1 MTSANVSKVTAGM
14 TVPTSASK
22 KSGKDEQEAVDF
34 MSMLGNF
41 AVNNSQQN
49 NPVTFQVSDSASNKT
64 AEYEKLSTKDDRI
77 PKVIGKTDDA
87 DMQKVD
93 QAVEEFAKEVQQEV
107 KELLGV
113 DDAQLEAAMKELGL
127 TYQDLM
133 DPANLANLVM
143 NLTGEEDQ
151 LGLLMNADFQELMQ
165 DVEVLSKNLLQ
176 ELGMTPQEAAEVF
189 TQLEQNAAQITD
201 TEEIPQ
207 QITEEVPRQI
217 TDTEEVP
224 QQIKEQEPQQITEEV
239 PRQIADTEEVPQQ
252 MQEVTDA
259 QADVSKVQQTDDTQI
274 TEQKSQVEGLTETDA
289 AATESVESDV
299 SVQNAEEPVVQEVR
313 VESDQTASQQEGQQE
328 EAPENSMTTEDESS
342 LLQQNDTTEKS
353 IFTEH
358 TFQQTVQTIRT
369 DNVTAAPTTAAPQ
382 NVVFDTLD
390 VIRQVSEFTRV
401 MYQGDTT
408 SMEMQLNPENLG
420 KIYVQVTAK
429 EGVVTAHLAVQN
441 EIVKE
446 ALENQTIQLRENMNQ
461 QGIKV
466 EAVEVT
472 IASHEFERNL
482 EQNQQGSAQD
492 EQREQASKSSRR
504 NISMN
509 QLDELSGL
517 MSEEE
522 MLVAKI
528 MRDNGNSV
536 DFTA

>member
-41 AVNNSQQN
+41 AVNNSQN
-49 NPVTFQVSDSASNKT
+49 NPVTFQVSDNTSNKT
-64 AEYEKLSTKDDRI
+64 VEYEKLSTKDDRI
-77 PKVIGKTDDA
+77 PKVTGKTDDA

-127 TYQDLM
+127 TYQDLT
-133 DPANLANLVM
+133 DPVNLANLVM

-165 DVEVLSKNLLQ
+165 NVEVLSKNLLQ

-189 TQLEQNAAQITD
+189 AQLEQNAAQI
-201 TEEIPQ
+201 
-207 QITEEVPRQI
+207 
-217 TDTEEVP
+217 
-224 QQIKEQEPQQITEEV
+224 
-239 PRQIADTEEVPQQ
+239 TEEVPQQ
-252 MQEVTDA
+252 MQEVTDT
-259 QADVSKVQQTDDTQI
+259 QADVLKVQQTDDVQI
-274 TEQKSQVEGLTETDA
+274 TEQKSQVTGLTETNA
-289 AATESVESDV
+289 AATESVESDGN
-299 SVQNAEEPVVQEVR
+299 VQNVEEPVSQEVR
-313 VESDQTASQQEGQQE
+313 VENDQTASQQEGQQE
-328 EAPENSMTTEDESS
+328 EAPENSMTTEDDAS

-369 DNVTAAPTTAAPQ
+369 DNITAAPTTAVPQ
-382 NVVFDTLD
+382 NVVFNTLD

-492 EQREQASKSSRR
+492 EQREQASKSPRR

>member
-77 PKVIGKTDDA
+77 PKVTGKTGDA

-165 DVEVLSKNLLQ
+165 NVEVLSKNLLQ

-189 TQLEQNAAQITD
+189 TQLEQNVA
-201 TEEIPQ
+201 
-207 QITEEVPRQI
+207 QITEEVP
-217 TDTEEVP
+217 
-224 QQIKEQEPQQITEEV
+224 QQV
-239 PRQIADTEEVPQQ
+239 
-252 MQEVTDA
+252 QEVTDT
-259 QADVSKVQQTDDTQI
+259 QAEVLQVQQTDDVQA
-274 TEQKSQVEGLTETDA
+274 TEQKSQVTGMTDTN
-289 AATESVESDV
+289 AATAEAVENDAN
-299 SVQNAEEPVVQEVR
+299 VQNVEEPVVQEVR
-313 VESDQTASQQEGQQE
+313 VENDQTASQQDGQQE
-328 EAPENSMTTEDESS
+328 EAPENSMTTEEDAS

-369 DNVTAAPTTAAPQ
+369 DNVVAAPTTAAPQ

-482 EQNQQGSAQD
+482 EQNQQGNAQD
-492 EQREQASKSSRR
+492 EQREQASKSQRR

-509 QLDELSGL
+509 QLDEMSGL

>member
-14 TVPTSASK
+14 TVQTSASK

-41 AVNNSQQN
+41 AVNHSQQN
-49 NPVTFQVSDSASNKT
+49 NPVTFQVSDNTSNKT
-64 AEYEKLSTKDDRI
+64 VEYEKLSTKDDRI
-77 PKVIGKTDDA
+77 PKVTGKTDDA

-133 DPANLANLVM
+133 DPVNLANLVM

-165 DVEVLSKNLLQ
+165 NVEVLSKNLLQ
-176 ELGMTPQEAAEVF
+176 ELGMTPQEVAEVF
-189 TQLEQNAAQITD
+189 AQLEQNAAQI
-201 TEEIPQ
+201 
-207 QITEEVPRQI
+207 
-217 TDTEEVP
+217 
-224 QQIKEQEPQQITEEV
+224 
-239 PRQIADTEEVPQQ
+239 TEEVPQQ
-252 MQEVTDA
+252 MQEVTDT
-259 QADVSKVQQTDDTQI
+259 QADVLKVQQTDDVQI
-274 TEQKSQVEGLTETDA
+274 TEQKSQVTGLTETNA
-289 AATESVESDV
+289 AATESVESDGN
-299 SVQNAEEPVVQEVR
+299 VQNVEEPVVQEVR
-313 VESDQTASQQEGQQE
+313 VENDQTASQQEGQQE
-328 EAPENSMTTEDESS
+328 EAPENSMTTEDDAF

-369 DNVTAAPTTAAPQ
+369 DNITAAPTTAVPQ
-382 NVVFDTLD
+382 NVVFNTLD

-492 EQREQASKSSRR
+492 EQREQASKSQRR

-509 QLDELSGL
+509 QLDELSRL

>member
-41 AVNNSQQN
+41 AVNHSQQN
-49 NPVTFQVSDSASNKT
+49 NPVTFQVSDSTSNKT
-64 AEYEKLSTKDDRI
+64 VEYEKLSTKDDRI
-77 PKVIGKTDDA
+77 PKVTGKTDDA

-93 QAVEEFAKEVQQEV
+93 QAVEEFAKEVQKEV

-133 DPANLANLVM
+133 DPVNLANLVM

-165 DVEVLSKNLLQ
+165 NVEVLSKNLLQ

-189 TQLEQNAAQITD
+189 AQLEQNAAQI
-201 TEEIPQ
+201 
-207 QITEEVPRQI
+207 
-217 TDTEEVP
+217 
-224 QQIKEQEPQQITEEV
+224 
-239 PRQIADTEEVPQQ
+239 TEEVPQQ
-252 MQEVTDA
+252 MQEVTDT
-259 QADVSKVQQTDDTQI
+259 QADVLKVQQTDDVQI
-274 TEQKSQVEGLTETDA
+274 TEQKSQVTGLTETNA
-289 AATESVESDV
+289 AATESVESDGN
-299 SVQNAEEPVVQEVR
+299 VQNVEEPVSQEVR
-313 VESDQTASQQEGQQE
+313 VENDQTASQQEGQQE
-328 EAPENSMTTEDESS
+328 EAPENSMTTEDDAS

-369 DNVTAAPTTAAPQ
+369 DNITAAPTTAVPQ
-382 NVVFDTLD
+382 NVVFNTLD

-492 EQREQASKSSRR
+492 EQREQASKSPRR

>member
-14 TVPTSASK
+14 TVQTSASK

-41 AVNNSQQN
+41 AVNHSQQN
-49 NPVTFQVSDSASNKT
+49 NPVTFQVSDNTSNKT
-64 AEYEKLSTKDDRI
+64 VEYEKLSTKDDRI
-77 PKVIGKTDDA
+77 PKVTGKTDDA

-93 QAVEEFAKEVQQEV
+93 QAVEEFAKELQQEV

-133 DPANLANLVM
+133 DPVNLANLVM

-165 DVEVLSKNLLQ
+165 NVEVLSKNLLQ

-189 TQLEQNAAQITD
+189 AQLEQNAAQI
-201 TEEIPQ
+201 
-207 QITEEVPRQI
+207 
-217 TDTEEVP
+217 
-224 QQIKEQEPQQITEEV
+224 
-239 PRQIADTEEVPQQ
+239 TEEVPQQ
-252 MQEVTDA
+252 MQEVTDT
-259 QADVSKVQQTDDTQI
+259 QADVLKVQQTDDVQI
-274 TEQKSQVEGLTETDA
+274 TEQKSQVTGLTETNA
-289 AATESVESDV
+289 AATESVESDGN
-299 SVQNAEEPVVQEVR
+299 VQNVEEPVSQEVR
-313 VESDQTASQQEGQQE
+313 VENDQTASQQEGQQE
-328 EAPENSMTTEDESS
+328 EAPENSMTTEDDAS

-369 DNVTAAPTTAAPQ
+369 DNITAAPTTAVPQ
-382 NVVFDTLD
+382 NVVFNTLD

-492 EQREQASKSSRR
+492 EQREQASKSPRR

>member
-14 TVPTSASK
+14 TVQTSASK

-41 AVNNSQQN
+41 AVNHSQQN
-49 NPVTFQVSDSASNKT
+49 NPVTFQVSDSTSNKT
-64 AEYEKLSTKDDRI
+64 VEYEKLSTKDDRI
-77 PKVIGKTDDA
+77 PKVTGKTGDA

-133 DPANLANLVM
+133 DPVNLANLVM

-165 DVEVLSKNLLQ
+165 NVEVLSKNLLQ

-189 TQLEQNAAQITD
+189 AQLEQNAAQI
-201 TEEIPQ
+201 
-207 QITEEVPRQI
+207 
-217 TDTEEVP
+217 
-224 QQIKEQEPQQITEEV
+224 
-239 PRQIADTEEVPQQ
+239 TEEVPQQ
-252 MQEVTDA
+252 MQEVTDT
-259 QADVSKVQQTDDTQI
+259 QADVLKVQQTDDVQI
-274 TEQKSQVEGLTETDA
+274 TEQKSQVTGLTETNA
-289 AATESVESDV
+289 AATESVESDGN
-299 SVQNAEEPVVQEVR
+299 VQNVEETVSQEVR
-313 VESDQTASQQEGQQE
+313 VENDQTASQQEGQQE
-328 EAPENSMTTEDESS
+328 EAPENSMTTEDDAS

-369 DNVTAAPTTAAPQ
+369 DNITAAPTTAAPQ
-382 NVVFDTLD
+382 NVVFNTLD

-482 EQNQQGSAQD
+482 EQNQQGNAQD
-492 EQREQASKSSRR
+492 EQREQASKSQRR

-509 QLDELSGL
+509 QLDEMSGL

>member
-14 TVPTSASK
+14 TVQTSASK

-41 AVNNSQQN
+41 AVNHSQQN
-49 NPVTFQVSDSASNKT
+49 NPVTFQVPDSTSNKT

-77 PKVIGKTDDA
+77 PKVTGKTGDA

-133 DPANLANLVM
+133 DPVNLANLVM

-165 DVEVLSKNLLQ
+165 NVEVLSKNLLQ
-176 ELGMTPQEAAEVF
+176 ELGMTPQEVAEVF
-189 TQLEQNAAQITD
+189 AQLEQNAAQI
-201 TEEIPQ
+201 
-207 QITEEVPRQI
+207 
-217 TDTEEVP
+217 
-224 QQIKEQEPQQITEEV
+224 
-239 PRQIADTEEVPQQ
+239 TEEVPQQ
-252 MQEVTDA
+252 MQEVTDT
-259 QADVSKVQQTDDTQI
+259 QADVLKVQQTDDVQI
-274 TEQKSQVEGLTETDA
+274 TEQKSQVTGLTETNA
-289 AATESVESDV
+289 AATESVESDGN
-299 SVQNAEEPVVQEVR
+299 VQNVEEPVSQEVR
-313 VESDQTASQQEGQQE
+313 VENDQTASQQEGQQE
-328 EAPENSMTTEDESS
+328 EAPENSMTTEDDAS

-369 DNVTAAPTTAAPQ
+369 DNITAAPTTAVPQ
-382 NVVFDTLD
+382 NVVFNTLD

-492 EQREQASKSSRR
+492 EQREQASKSPRR

>member
-64 AEYEKLSTKDDRI
+64 VEYEKLSTKDDRI
-77 PKVIGKTDDA
+77 PKVTGKTDDA

-133 DPANLANLVM
+133 DPVNLANLVM

-165 DVEVLSKNLLQ
+165 NVEVLSKNLLQ

-189 TQLEQNAAQITD
+189 AQLEQNAAQI
-201 TEEIPQ
+201 
-207 QITEEVPRQI
+207 
-217 TDTEEVP
+217 
-224 QQIKEQEPQQITEEV
+224 
-239 PRQIADTEEVPQQ
+239 TEEVPQQ
-252 MQEVTDA
+252 MQEVTDT
-259 QADVSKVQQTDDTQI
+259 QADVLKVQQTDNVQI
-274 TEQKSQVEGLTETDA
+274 TEQKSQVTGLTETNA
-289 AATESVESDV
+289 AATESVESDGN
-299 SVQNAEEPVVQEVR
+299 VQNVEEPVSQEVR
-313 VESDQTASQQEGQQE
+313 VENDQTASQQEGQQE
-328 EAPENSMTTEDESS
+328 EAPENSMTTEDDAS

-369 DNVTAAPTTAAPQ
+369 DNITAAPTTAVPH
-382 NVVFDTLD
+382 NVVFNTLD

-492 EQREQASKSSRR
+492 EQREQASKSPRR

>member
-14 TVPTSASK
+14 TVQTSASK

-41 AVNNSQQN
+41 AVNHSQQN
-49 NPVTFQVSDSASNKT
+49 NPVTFQVPDSTSNKT

-77 PKVIGKTDDA
+77 PKVTGKTGDA

-133 DPANLANLVM
+133 DPVNLANLVM

-165 DVEVLSKNLLQ
+165 NVEVLSKNLLQ

-189 TQLEQNAAQITD
+189 AQLEQNAAQI
-201 TEEIPQ
+201 
-207 QITEEVPRQI
+207 
-217 TDTEEVP
+217 
-224 QQIKEQEPQQITEEV
+224 
-239 PRQIADTEEVPQQ
+239 TEEVPQQ
-252 MQEVTDA
+252 MQEVTDT
-259 QADVSKVQQTDDTQI
+259 QADVLKVQQTDDVQI
-274 TEQKSQVEGLTETDA
+274 TEQKSQVTGLTETNA
-289 AATESVESDV
+289 AATESVESDGN
-299 SVQNAEEPVVQEVR
+299 VQNVEEPVSQEVR
-313 VESDQTASQQEGQQE
+313 VENDQTASQQEGQQE
-328 EAPENSMTTEDESS
+328 EAPENSMTTEDDAS

-369 DNVTAAPTTAAPQ
+369 DNITAAPTTAVPQ
-382 NVVFDTLD
+382 NVVFNTLD

-492 EQREQASKSSRR
+492 EQREQASKSPRR

>member
-64 AEYEKLSTKDDRI
+64 VEYEKLSTKDDRI
-77 PKVIGKTDDA
+77 PKVTGKTDDA

-133 DPANLANLVM
+133 DPVNLANLVM

-165 DVEVLSKNLLQ
+165 NVEVLSKNLLQ

-189 TQLEQNAAQITD
+189 AQLEQNAAQI
-201 TEEIPQ
+201 
-207 QITEEVPRQI
+207 
-217 TDTEEVP
+217 
-224 QQIKEQEPQQITEEV
+224 
-239 PRQIADTEEVPQQ
+239 TEEVPQQ
-252 MQEVTDA
+252 MQEVTDT
-259 QADVSKVQQTDDTQI
+259 QADVLKVQQTDDVQI
-274 TEQKSQVEGLTETDA
+274 TEQKSQVTGLTETN
-289 AATESVESDV
+289 AATAESVESDGN
-299 SVQNAEEPVVQEVR
+299 VQNVEEPVSQEVR
-313 VESDQTASQQEGQQE
+313 VENDQTASQQEGQQE
-328 EAPENSMTTEDESS
+328 EAPENSMTTEDDAS

-369 DNVTAAPTTAAPQ
+369 DNITAAPTTAVPH
-382 NVVFDTLD
+382 NVVFNTLD

-492 EQREQASKSSRR
+492 EQREQASKSPRR

>member
-64 AEYEKLSTKDDRI
+64 VEYEKLSTKDDRI
-77 PKVIGKTDDA
+77 PKVTGKTDDA

-93 QAVEEFAKEVQQEV
+93 QAVEEFAKEVQKEV

-133 DPANLANLVM
+133 DPVNLANLVM

-165 DVEVLSKNLLQ
+165 NVEVLSKNLLQ
-176 ELGMTPQEAAEVF
+176 ELGMTPQEVAEVF
-189 TQLEQNAAQITD
+189 AQLEQNAAQI
-201 TEEIPQ
+201 
-207 QITEEVPRQI
+207 
-217 TDTEEVP
+217 
-224 QQIKEQEPQQITEEV
+224 
-239 PRQIADTEEVPQQ
+239 TEEVPQQ
-252 MQEVTDA
+252 MQEVTDT
-259 QADVSKVQQTDDTQI
+259 QADVLKVQQTDDVQI
-274 TEQKSQVEGLTETDA
+274 TEQKSQVTGLTETNA
-289 AATESVESDV
+289 AATESVESDGN
-299 SVQNAEEPVVQEVR
+299 VQNVEEPVSQEVR
-313 VESDQTASQQEGQQE
+313 VENDQTASQQEGQQE
-328 EAPENSMTTEDESS
+328 EAPENSMTTEDDAS

-369 DNVTAAPTTAAPQ
+369 DNITAAPTTAVPH
-382 NVVFDTLD
+382 NVVFNTLD

-492 EQREQASKSSRR
+492 EQREQASKSPRR

>member
-14 TVPTSASK
+14 TVQTSASK

-41 AVNNSQQN
+41 AVNHSQQN
-49 NPVTFQVSDSASNKT
+49 NPVTFQVSDSTSNKT
-64 AEYEKLSTKDDRI
+64 VEYEKLSTKDDRI
-77 PKVIGKTDDA
+77 PKVTGKTDDA

-93 QAVEEFAKEVQQEV
+93 QAVEEFAKEVQKEV

-133 DPANLANLVM
+133 DPVNLANLVM

-165 DVEVLSKNLLQ
+165 NVEVLSKNLLQ
-176 ELGMTPQEAAEVF
+176 ELGMTPQEVAEVF
-189 TQLEQNAAQITD
+189 AQLEQNAAQI
-201 TEEIPQ
+201 
-207 QITEEVPRQI
+207 
-217 TDTEEVP
+217 
-224 QQIKEQEPQQITEEV
+224 
-239 PRQIADTEEVPQQ
+239 TEEVPQQ
-252 MQEVTDA
+252 MQEVTDT
-259 QADVSKVQQTDDTQI
+259 QADVLKVQQTDDVQI
-274 TEQKSQVEGLTETDA
+274 TEQKSQVTGLTETNA
-289 AATESVESDV
+289 AATESVESDGN
-299 SVQNAEEPVVQEVR
+299 VQNVEEPVSQEVR
-313 VESDQTASQQEGQQE
+313 VENDQTASQQEGQQE
-328 EAPENSMTTEDESS
+328 EAPENSMTTEDDAS

-369 DNVTAAPTTAAPQ
+369 DNITAAPTTAVPQ
-382 NVVFDTLD
+382 NVVFNTLD

-446 ALENQTIQLRENMNQ
+446 ALDNQTIQLRENMNQ

-492 EQREQASKSSRR
+492 EQREQASKSPRR

>member
-14 TVPTSASK
+14 TVQTSASK

-41 AVNNSQQN
+41 AVNHSQQN
-49 NPVTFQVSDSASNKT
+49 NPVTFQVSDSTSNKT
-64 AEYEKLSTKDDRI
+64 VEYEKLSTKDDRI
-77 PKVIGKTDDA
+77 PKVTGKTDDG

-93 QAVEEFAKEVQQEV
+93 QAVEEFAKEVQKEV

-133 DPANLANLVM
+133 DPVNLANLVM

-165 DVEVLSKNLLQ
+165 NVEVLSKNLLQ
-176 ELGMTPQEAAEVF
+176 ELGMTPQEVAEVF
-189 TQLEQNAAQITD
+189 AQLEQNAAQI
-201 TEEIPQ
+201 
-207 QITEEVPRQI
+207 
-217 TDTEEVP
+217 
-224 QQIKEQEPQQITEEV
+224 
-239 PRQIADTEEVPQQ
+239 TEEVPQQ
-252 MQEVTDA
+252 MQEVTDT
-259 QADVSKVQQTDDTQI
+259 QADVLKVQQTDDVQI
-274 TEQKSQVEGLTETDA
+274 TEQKSQVTGLTETNA
-289 AATESVESDV
+289 AATESVESDGN
-299 SVQNAEEPVVQEVR
+299 VQNVEEPVSQEVR
-313 VESDQTASQQEGQQE
+313 VENDQTASQQEGQQE
-328 EAPENSMTTEDESS
+328 EAPENSMTTEDDAS

-369 DNVTAAPTTAAPQ
+369 DNITAAPTTAVPQ
-382 NVVFDTLD
+382 NVVFNTLD

-492 EQREQASKSSRR
+492 EQREQASKSPRR

>member
-14 TVPTSASK
+14 TVQTSASK

-41 AVNNSQQN
+41 AVNHSQQN
-49 NPVTFQVSDSASNKT
+49 NPVTFQVSDSTSNKT
-64 AEYEKLSTKDDRI
+64 VEYEKLSTKDDRI
-77 PKVIGKTDDA
+77 PKVTGKTDDA

-93 QAVEEFAKEVQQEV
+93 QAVEEFAKEVQKEV

-133 DPANLANLVM
+133 DPVNLANLVM

-165 DVEVLSKNLLQ
+165 NVEVLSKNLLQ
-176 ELGMTPQEAAEVF
+176 ELGMTPQEVAEVF
-189 TQLEQNAAQITD
+189 AQLEQNAAQI
-201 TEEIPQ
+201 
-207 QITEEVPRQI
+207 
-217 TDTEEVP
+217 
-224 QQIKEQEPQQITEEV
+224 
-239 PRQIADTEEVPQQ
+239 TEEVPQQ
-252 MQEVTDA
+252 MQEVTDT
-259 QADVSKVQQTDDTQI
+259 QADVLKVQQTDDVQI
-274 TEQKSQVEGLTETDA
+274 TEQKSQVTGLTETNA
-289 AATESVESDV
+289 AATESVESDGN
-299 SVQNAEEPVVQEVR
+299 VQNVEEPVSQEVR
-313 VESDQTASQQEGQQE
+313 VENDQTASQQEGQQE
-328 EAPENSMTTEDESS
+328 EAPENSMTTEDDAS

-369 DNVTAAPTTAAPQ
+369 DNITAAPTTAVPQ
-382 NVVFDTLD
+382 NVVFNTLD

-492 EQREQASKSSRR
+492 GQREQASKSPRR

>member
-1 MTSANVSKVTAGM
+1 M
-14 TVPTSASK
+14 
-22 KSGKDEQEAVDF
+22 
-34 MSMLGNF
+34 
-41 AVNNSQQN
+41 
-49 NPVTFQVSDSASNKT
+49 
-64 AEYEKLSTKDDRI
+64 EYEKLSTKDDRI
-77 PKVIGKTDDA
+77 PKVTGKTDDA

-133 DPANLANLVM
+133 DPVNLANLVM

-165 DVEVLSKNLLQ
+165 NVEVLSKNLLQ

-189 TQLEQNAAQITD
+189 AQLEQNAAQI
-201 TEEIPQ
+201 
-207 QITEEVPRQI
+207 
-217 TDTEEVP
+217 
-224 QQIKEQEPQQITEEV
+224 
-239 PRQIADTEEVPQQ
+239 TEEVPQQ
-252 MQEVTDA
+252 MQEVTDT
-259 QADVSKVQQTDDTQI
+259 QADVLKVQQTDDVQI
-274 TEQKSQVEGLTETDA
+274 TEQKSQVTGLTETNA
-289 AATESVESDV
+289 AATESVESDGN
-299 SVQNAEEPVVQEVR
+299 VQNVEEPVSQEVR
-313 VESDQTASQQEGQQE
+313 VENDQTASQQEGQQE
-328 EAPENSMTTEDESS
+328 EAPENSMTTEDDAS

-369 DNVTAAPTTAAPQ
+369 DNITAAPTTAVPH
-382 NVVFDTLD
+382 NVVFNTLD

-492 EQREQASKSSRR
+492 EQREQASKSPRR

>member
-49 NPVTFQVSDSASNKT
+49 NPVTFQVSDNTSNKT
-64 AEYEKLSTKDDRI
+64 VEYEKLSTKDDRI
-77 PKVIGKTDDA
+77 PKVTGKTDDA

-93 QAVEEFAKEVQQEV
+93 QAVEEFAKEVQKEV

-133 DPANLANLVM
+133 DPVNLANLVM

-165 DVEVLSKNLLQ
+165 NVEVLSKNLLQ
-176 ELGMTPQEAAEVF
+176 ELGMTPQEVAEVF
-189 TQLEQNAAQITD
+189 AQLEQNAAQI
-201 TEEIPQ
+201 
-207 QITEEVPRQI
+207 
-217 TDTEEVP
+217 
-224 QQIKEQEPQQITEEV
+224 
-239 PRQIADTEEVPQQ
+239 TEEVPQQ
-252 MQEVTDA
+252 MQEVTDT
-259 QADVSKVQQTDDTQI
+259 QADVLKVQQTDDVQI
-274 TEQKSQVEGLTETDA
+274 TEQKSQVTGLTETNA
-289 AATESVESDV
+289 AATESVESDGN
-299 SVQNAEEPVVQEVR
+299 VQNVEEPVSQEVR
-313 VESDQTASQQEGQQE
+313 VENDQTASQQEGQQE
-328 EAPENSMTTEDESS
+328 EAPENSMTTEDDAS

-369 DNVTAAPTTAAPQ
+369 DNITAAPTTAVPQ
-382 NVVFDTLD
+382 NVVFNTLD

-492 EQREQASKSSRR
+492 EQREQASKSPRR

>member
-1 MTSANVSKVTAGM
+1 
-14 TVPTSASK
+14 
-22 KSGKDEQEAVDF
+22 
-34 MSMLGNF
+34 
-41 AVNNSQQN
+41 
-49 NPVTFQVSDSASNKT
+49 
-64 AEYEKLSTKDDRI
+64 
-77 PKVIGKTDDA
+77 
-87 DMQKVD
+87 
-93 QAVEEFAKEVQQEV
+93 
-107 KELLGV
+107 
-113 DDAQLEAAMKELGL
+113 
-127 TYQDLM
+127 
-133 DPANLANLVM
+133 
-143 NLTGEEDQ
+143 
-151 LGLLMNADFQELMQ
+151 MNADFQELMQ
-165 DVEVLSKNLLQ
+165 NVEVLSKNLLQ
-176 ELGMTPQEAAEVF
+176 ELGMTPQEVAEVF
-189 TQLEQNAAQITD
+189 AQLEQNAAQI
-201 TEEIPQ
+201 
-207 QITEEVPRQI
+207 
-217 TDTEEVP
+217 
-224 QQIKEQEPQQITEEV
+224 
-239 PRQIADTEEVPQQ
+239 TEEVPQQ
-252 MQEVTDA
+252 MQEVTDT
-259 QADVSKVQQTDDTQI
+259 QADVLKVQQTDDVQI
-274 TEQKSQVEGLTETDA
+274 TEQKSQVTGLTETNA
-289 AATESVESDV
+289 AATESVESDGN
-299 SVQNAEEPVVQEVR
+299 VQN
-313 VESDQTASQQEGQQE
+313 VENDQTASQQEGQQE
-328 EAPENSMTTEDESS
+328 EAPENSMTTEDDAS

-369 DNVTAAPTTAAPQ
+369 DNITAAPTTAVPQ
-382 NVVFDTLD
+382 NVVFNTLD

-492 EQREQASKSSRR
+492 EQREQASKSPRR

>member
-64 AEYEKLSTKDDRI
+64 VEYEKLSTKDDRI
-77 PKVIGKTDDA
+77 PKVTGKTDDA

-133 DPANLANLVM
+133 DPVNLANLVM

-165 DVEVLSKNLLQ
+165 NVEVLSKNLLQ

-189 TQLEQNAAQITD
+189 TQLEQNAAQIT
-201 TEEIPQ
+201 
-207 QITEEVPRQI
+207 
-217 TDTEEVP
+217 
-224 QQIKEQEPQQITEEV
+224 
-239 PRQIADTEEVPQQ
+239 EEVPQQ
-252 MQEVTDA
+252 MQEVTDT
-259 QADVSKVQQTDDTQI
+259 QADVLKVQQTDDVQI
-274 TEQKSQVEGLTETDA
+274 TEQKSQVTGLTETNA
-289 AATESVESDV
+289 AATESVESDGN
-299 SVQNAEEPVVQEVR
+299 VQNVEEPVSQEVR
-313 VESDQTASQQEGQQE
+313 VENDQTASQQEGQQE
-328 EAPENSMTTEDESS
+328 EAPENSMTTEDDAS

-369 DNVTAAPTTAAPQ
+369 DNITAAPTTAVPH
-382 NVVFDTLD
+382 NVVFNTLD

-492 EQREQASKSSRR
+492 EQREQASKSPRR

>member
-14 TVPTSASK
+14 TVQTSASK

-41 AVNNSQQN
+41 AVNHSQQN
-49 NPVTFQVSDSASNKT
+49 NPVTFQVSDSTSNKT
-64 AEYEKLSTKDDRI
+64 VEYEKLSTKDDRI
-77 PKVIGKTDDA
+77 PKVTGKTDDA

-133 DPANLANLVM
+133 DPVNLANLVM

-165 DVEVLSKNLLQ
+165 NVEVLSKNLLQ

-189 TQLEQNAAQITD
+189 AQLEQNAAQI
-201 TEEIPQ
+201 
-207 QITEEVPRQI
+207 
-217 TDTEEVP
+217 
-224 QQIKEQEPQQITEEV
+224 
-239 PRQIADTEEVPQQ
+239 TEEVPQQ
-252 MQEVTDA
+252 MQEVTDT
-259 QADVSKVQQTDDTQI
+259 QADVLKVQQTDDVQI
-274 TEQKSQVEGLTETDA
+274 TEQKSQVTGLTETNA
-289 AATESVESDV
+289 AATESVESDGN
-299 SVQNAEEPVVQEVR
+299 VQNVEETVSQEVR
-313 VESDQTASQQEGQQE
+313 VENDQTASQQEGQQE
-328 EAPENSMTTEDESS
+328 EAPENSMTTEDDAS

-369 DNVTAAPTTAAPQ
+369 DNITAAPTTAVPQ
-382 NVVFDTLD
+382 NVVFNTLD

-492 EQREQASKSSRR
+492 EQREQASKSPR
-504 NISMN
+504 IS
-509 QLDELSGL
+509 
-517 MSEEE
+517 
-522 MLVAKI
+522 
-528 MRDNGNSV
+528 
-536 DFTA
+536 

>member
-14 TVPTSASK
+14 MVPTSASK

-64 AEYEKLSTKDDRI
+64 VEYEKLSTKDDRI
-77 PKVIGKTDDA
+77 PKVTGKTDDA

-93 QAVEEFAKEVQQEV
+93 QAVEEFAKEVQKEV

-133 DPANLANLVM
+133 DPVNLANLVM

-165 DVEVLSKNLLQ
+165 NVEVLSKNLLQ

-189 TQLEQNAAQITD
+189 AQLEQNAAQI
-201 TEEIPQ
+201 
-207 QITEEVPRQI
+207 
-217 TDTEEVP
+217 
-224 QQIKEQEPQQITEEV
+224 
-239 PRQIADTEEVPQQ
+239 TEEVPQQ
-252 MQEVTDA
+252 MQEVTDT
-259 QADVSKVQQTDDTQI
+259 QADVLKVQQTDDVQI
-274 TEQKSQVEGLTETDA
+274 TEQKSQVTGLTETNA
-289 AATESVESDV
+289 AATESVESDGN
-299 SVQNAEEPVVQEVR
+299 VQNVEEPVSQEVR
-313 VESDQTASQQEGQQE
+313 VENDQTASQQEGQQE
-328 EAPENSMTTEDESS
+328 EAPENSMTTEDDAS

-369 DNVTAAPTTAAPQ
+369 DNITAAPTTAVPQ
-382 NVVFDTLD
+382 NVVFNTLD

-492 EQREQASKSSRR
+492 EQREQASKSPRR

>member
-14 TVPTSASK
+14 TVQTSASK

-41 AVNNSQQN
+41 AVNHSQQN
-49 NPVTFQVSDSASNKT
+49 NPVTFQVSDSTSNKT
-64 AEYEKLSTKDDRI
+64 VEYEKLSTKDDRI
-77 PKVIGKTDDA
+77 PKVTGKTDDA

-133 DPANLANLVM
+133 DPVNLANLVM

-165 DVEVLSKNLLQ
+165 NVEVLSKNLLQ

-189 TQLEQNAAQITD
+189 AQLEQNAAQI
-201 TEEIPQ
+201 
-207 QITEEVPRQI
+207 
-217 TDTEEVP
+217 
-224 QQIKEQEPQQITEEV
+224 
-239 PRQIADTEEVPQQ
+239 TEEVPQQ
-252 MQEVTDA
+252 MQEVTDT
-259 QADVSKVQQTDDTQI
+259 QADVLKVQQTDDVQI
-274 TEQKSQVEGLTETDA
+274 TEQKSQVTGLTETNA
-289 AATESVESDV
+289 AATESIESDGN
-299 SVQNAEEPVVQEVR
+299 VQNVEEPVSQEVR
-313 VESDQTASQQEGQQE
+313 VENDQTASQQEGQQE
-328 EAPENSMTTEDESS
+328 EAPENSMTTEDDAS

-369 DNVTAAPTTAAPQ
+369 DNITAAPTTAVPQ
-382 NVVFDTLD
+382 NVVFNTLD

-492 EQREQASKSSRR
+492 EQREQASKSPRR

>member
-14 TVPTSASK
+14 TVQTSASK

-41 AVNNSQQN
+41 AVNHSQQN
-49 NPVTFQVSDSASNKT
+49 NPVTFQVSDSTSNKT
-64 AEYEKLSTKDDRI
+64 VEYEKLSTKDDRI
-77 PKVIGKTDDA
+77 PKVTGKTDDA

-93 QAVEEFAKEVQQEV
+93 QAVEEFAKEVQKEV

-133 DPANLANLVM
+133 DPVNLANLVM

-165 DVEVLSKNLLQ
+165 NVEVLSKNLLQ
-176 ELGMTPQEAAEVF
+176 ELGMTPQEVAEVF
-189 TQLEQNAAQITD
+189 AQLEQNAAQI
-201 TEEIPQ
+201 
-207 QITEEVPRQI
+207 
-217 TDTEEVP
+217 
-224 QQIKEQEPQQITEEV
+224 
-239 PRQIADTEEVPQQ
+239 TEEVPQQ
-252 MQEVTDA
+252 MQEVTDT
-259 QADVSKVQQTDDTQI
+259 QADVLKVQQTDDVQI
-274 TEQKSQVEGLTETDA
+274 TEQKSQVTGLTETNA
-289 AATESVESDV
+289 AATESVESDGN
-299 SVQNAEEPVVQEVR
+299 VQNVEEPVSQEVR
-313 VESDQTASQQEGQQE
+313 VENDQTASQQEGQQE
-328 EAPENSMTTEDESS
+328 EAPENSMTTEDDAS

-369 DNVTAAPTTAAPQ
+369 DNITAAPTTTVPQ
-382 NVVFDTLD
+382 NVVFNTLD

-492 EQREQASKSSRR
+492 EQREQASKSPRR

>member
-14 TVPTSASK
+14 TVQTSASK

-41 AVNNSQQN
+41 AVNHSQQN
-49 NPVTFQVSDSASNKT
+49 NPVTFQVSDSTSNKT
-64 AEYEKLSTKDDRI
+64 VEYEKLSTKDDRI
-77 PKVIGKTDDA
+77 PKVTGKTDDV

-93 QAVEEFAKEVQQEV
+93 QAVEEFAKEVQKEV

-133 DPANLANLVM
+133 DPVNLANLVM

-165 DVEVLSKNLLQ
+165 NVEVLSKNLLQ
-176 ELGMTPQEAAEVF
+176 ELGMTPQEVAEVF
-189 TQLEQNAAQITD
+189 AQLEQNAAQI
-201 TEEIPQ
+201 
-207 QITEEVPRQI
+207 
-217 TDTEEVP
+217 
-224 QQIKEQEPQQITEEV
+224 
-239 PRQIADTEEVPQQ
+239 TEEVPQQ
-252 MQEVTDA
+252 MQEVTDT
-259 QADVSKVQQTDDTQI
+259 QADVLKVQQTDDVQI
-274 TEQKSQVEGLTETDA
+274 TEQKSQVTGLTETNA
-289 AATESVESDV
+289 AATESVESDGN
-299 SVQNAEEPVVQEVR
+299 VQNVEEPVSQEVR
-313 VESDQTASQQEGQQE
+313 VENDQTASQQEGQQE
-328 EAPENSMTTEDESS
+328 EAPENSMTTEDDAS

-369 DNVTAAPTTAAPQ
+369 DNITAAPTTAVPQ
-382 NVVFDTLD
+382 NVVFNTLD

-492 EQREQASKSSRR
+492 EQREQASKSPRR

>member
-64 AEYEKLSTKDDRI
+64 VEYEKLSTKDDRI
-77 PKVIGKTDDA
+77 PKVTGKTDDA

-113 DDAQLEAAMKELGL
+113 DDAQLEAAMKELEL

-133 DPANLANLVM
+133 DPVNLANLVM

-165 DVEVLSKNLLQ
+165 NVEVLSKNLLQ

-189 TQLEQNAAQITD
+189 AQLEQNAAQI
-201 TEEIPQ
+201 
-207 QITEEVPRQI
+207 
-217 TDTEEVP
+217 
-224 QQIKEQEPQQITEEV
+224 
-239 PRQIADTEEVPQQ
+239 TEEVPQQ
-252 MQEVTDA
+252 MQEVTDT
-259 QADVSKVQQTDDTQI
+259 QADVLKVQQTDDVQI
-274 TEQKSQVEGLTETDA
+274 TEQKSQVTGLTETNA
-289 AATESVESDV
+289 AATESVESDGN
-299 SVQNAEEPVVQEVR
+299 VQNVEEPVSQEVR
-313 VESDQTASQQEGQQE
+313 VENDQTASQQEGQQE
-328 EAPENSMTTEDESS
+328 EAPENSMTTEDDAS

-369 DNVTAAPTTAAPQ
+369 DNITAAPTTAVPH
-382 NVVFDTLD
+382 NVVFNTLD

-492 EQREQASKSSRR
+492 EQREQASKSPRR

>member
-14 TVPTSASK
+14 TVQTSASK

-41 AVNNSQQN
+41 AVNHSQQN
-49 NPVTFQVSDSASNKT
+49 NPVTFQVSDNTSNKT
-64 AEYEKLSTKDDRI
+64 VEYEKLSTKDDRI
-77 PKVIGKTDDA
+77 PKVTGKTDDA

-133 DPANLANLVM
+133 DPVNLANLVM

-165 DVEVLSKNLLQ
+165 NVEVLSKNLLQ
-176 ELGMTPQEAAEVF
+176 ELGMTPQEVAEVF
-189 TQLEQNAAQITD
+189 AQLEQNAAQI
-201 TEEIPQ
+201 
-207 QITEEVPRQI
+207 
-217 TDTEEVP
+217 
-224 QQIKEQEPQQITEEV
+224 
-239 PRQIADTEEVPQQ
+239 TEEVPQQ
-252 MQEVTDA
+252 MQEVTDT
-259 QADVSKVQQTDDTQI
+259 QADVLKVQQTDDVQI
-274 TEQKSQVEGLTETDA
+274 TEQKSQVTGLTETNA
-289 AATESVESDV
+289 AATESVESDGN
-299 SVQNAEEPVVQEVR
+299 VQNVEEPVSQEVR
-313 VESDQTASQQEGQQE
+313 VENDQTASQQEGQQE
-328 EAPENSMTTEDESS
+328 EAPENSMTTEDDAS

-369 DNVTAAPTTAAPQ
+369 DNITAAPTTAVPQ
-382 NVVFDTLD
+382 NVVFNTLD

-492 EQREQASKSSRR
+492 EQREQASKSPRR

-509 QLDELSGL
+509 QLDEMSGL

>member
-1 MTSANVSKVTAGM
+1 MTSANVSKVTTGM
-14 TVPTSASK
+14 TVQTSASK

-41 AVNNSQQN
+41 AVNHSQQN
-49 NPVTFQVSDSASNKT
+49 NPVTFQVSDSTSNKT
-64 AEYEKLSTKDDRI
+64 VEYEKLSTKDDRI
-77 PKVIGKTDDA
+77 PKVTGKTDDA

-133 DPANLANLVM
+133 DPVNLANLVM

-165 DVEVLSKNLLQ
+165 NVEVLSKNLLQ

-189 TQLEQNAAQITD
+189 TQLEQNVA
-201 TEEIPQ
+201 
-207 QITEEVPRQI
+207 QITEEVP
-217 TDTEEVP
+217 
-224 QQIKEQEPQQITEEV
+224 QQV
-239 PRQIADTEEVPQQ
+239 
-252 MQEVTDA
+252 QEVTDT
-259 QADVSKVQQTDDTQI
+259 QAEVLQVQQTDDVQA
-274 TEQKSQVEGLTETDA
+274 TEQKPQVTGMTDTNA
-289 AATESVESDV
+289 VAEAVENDAN
-299 SVQNAEEPVVQEVR
+299 VQNVEEPVVQEVR
-313 VESDQTASQQEGQQE
+313 VENDQTASQQEGQQE
-328 EAPENSMTTEDESS
+328 EAPENSMTAEEDAS

-369 DNVTAAPTTAAPQ
+369 DNITAAPTTAVPQ
-382 NVVFDTLD
+382 NVVFNTLD

-492 EQREQASKSSRR
+492 EQREQASKSPRR

>member
-14 TVPTSASK
+14 TVQTSASK

-41 AVNNSQQN
+41 AVNHSQQN
-49 NPVTFQVSDSASNKT
+49 NPVTFQVSDSTSNKT
-64 AEYEKLSTKDDRI
+64 VEYEKLSTKDDRI
-77 PKVIGKTDDA
+77 PKVTGKTDDA

-93 QAVEEFAKEVQQEV
+93 QAVEEFAKEVQKEV

-133 DPANLANLVM
+133 DPVNLANLVM

-165 DVEVLSKNLLQ
+165 NVEVLSKNLLQ

-189 TQLEQNAAQITD
+189 AQLEQNAAQI
-201 TEEIPQ
+201 
-207 QITEEVPRQI
+207 
-217 TDTEEVP
+217 
-224 QQIKEQEPQQITEEV
+224 
-239 PRQIADTEEVPQQ
+239 TEEVPQQ
-252 MQEVTDA
+252 MQEVTDT
-259 QADVSKVQQTDDTQI
+259 QADVLKVQQTDDVQI
-274 TEQKSQVEGLTETDA
+274 TEQKSQVTGLTETNA
-289 AATESVESDV
+289 AATESVESDGN
-299 SVQNAEEPVVQEVR
+299 VQNVEETVSQEVR
-313 VESDQTASQQEGQQE
+313 VENDQTASQQEGQQE
-328 EAPENSMTTEDESS
+328 EAPENSMTTEDDAS

-369 DNVTAAPTTAAPQ
+369 DNITAAPTTAVPQ
-382 NVVFDTLD
+382 NVVFNTLD

-492 EQREQASKSSRR
+492 EQREQASKSPRR

>member
-14 TVPTSASK
+14 TVQTSASK

-34 MSMLGNF
+34 ISMLGNF
-41 AVNNSQQN
+41 AVNHSQQN
-49 NPVTFQVSDSASNKT
+49 NPVTFQVSDSTSNKT
-64 AEYEKLSTKDDRI
+64 VEYEKLSTKDDRI
-77 PKVIGKTDDA
+77 PKVTGKTDDA

-93 QAVEEFAKEVQQEV
+93 QAVEEFAKEVQKEV

-133 DPANLANLVM
+133 DPVNLANLVM

-165 DVEVLSKNLLQ
+165 NVEVLSKNLLQ
-176 ELGMTPQEAAEVF
+176 ELGMTPQEVAEVF
-189 TQLEQNAAQITD
+189 AQLEQNAAQI
-201 TEEIPQ
+201 
-207 QITEEVPRQI
+207 
-217 TDTEEVP
+217 
-224 QQIKEQEPQQITEEV
+224 
-239 PRQIADTEEVPQQ
+239 TEEVPQQ
-252 MQEVTDA
+252 MQEVTDT
-259 QADVSKVQQTDDTQI
+259 QADVLKVQQTDDVQI
-274 TEQKSQVEGLTETDA
+274 TEQKSQVTGLTETNA
-289 AATESVESDV
+289 AATESVESDGN
-299 SVQNAEEPVVQEVR
+299 VQNVEEPVSQEVR
-313 VESDQTASQQEGQQE
+313 VENDQTASQQEGQQE
-328 EAPENSMTTEDESS
+328 EAPENSMTTEDDAS

-369 DNVTAAPTTAAPQ
+369 DNITAAPTTAVPQ
-382 NVVFDTLD
+382 NVVFNTLD

-492 EQREQASKSSRR
+492 EQREQASKSPRR

>member
-14 TVPTSASK
+14 TVQTSASK

-41 AVNNSQQN
+41 AVNHSQQN
-49 NPVTFQVSDSASNKT
+49 NPVTFQVSDNTSNKT
-64 AEYEKLSTKDDRI
+64 VEYEKLSTKDDRI
-77 PKVIGKTDDA
+77 PKVTGKTDDA

-113 DDAQLEAAMKELGL
+113 DDAQLESAMKELGL

-133 DPANLANLVM
+133 DPVNLANLVM

-165 DVEVLSKNLLQ
+165 NVEVLSKNLLQ

-189 TQLEQNAAQITD
+189 AQLEQNAAQI
-201 TEEIPQ
+201 
-207 QITEEVPRQI
+207 
-217 TDTEEVP
+217 
-224 QQIKEQEPQQITEEV
+224 
-239 PRQIADTEEVPQQ
+239 TEEVPQQ
-252 MQEVTDA
+252 MQEVTDT
-259 QADVSKVQQTDDTQI
+259 QADVLKVQQTDDVQI
-274 TEQKSQVEGLTETDA
+274 TEQKSQVTGLTETNA
-289 AATESVESDV
+289 AATESVESDGN
-299 SVQNAEEPVVQEVR
+299 VQNVEEPVSQEVR
-313 VESDQTASQQEGQQE
+313 VENDQTASQQEGQQE
-328 EAPENSMTTEDESS
+328 EAPENCMTTEDDAS

-369 DNVTAAPTTAAPQ
+369 DNITAAPTTTVPQ
-382 NVVFDTLD
+382 NVVFNTLD

-492 EQREQASKSSRR
+492 EQREQASKSPRR

>member
-14 TVPTSASK
+14 TVQTSASK

-41 AVNNSQQN
+41 AVNHSQQN
-49 NPVTFQVSDSASNKT
+49 NPVTFQVSDSTSNKT
-64 AEYEKLSTKDDRI
+64 VEYEKLSTKDDRI
-77 PKVIGKTDDA
+77 PKVTGKTDDA

-93 QAVEEFAKEVQQEV
+93 QAVEEFAKEVQKEV

-133 DPANLANLVM
+133 DPVNLANLVM

-165 DVEVLSKNLLQ
+165 NVEVLSKNLLQ
-176 ELGMTPQEAAEVF
+176 ELGMTPQEVAEVF
-189 TQLEQNAAQITD
+189 AQLEQNAAQI
-201 TEEIPQ
+201 
-207 QITEEVPRQI
+207 
-217 TDTEEVP
+217 
-224 QQIKEQEPQQITEEV
+224 
-239 PRQIADTEEVPQQ
+239 TEEVPQQ
-252 MQEVTDA
+252 MQEVTDT
-259 QADVSKVQQTDDTQI
+259 QADVLKVQQTDDVQI
-274 TEQKSQVEGLTETDA
+274 TEQKSQVTGLTETNA
-289 AATESVESDV
+289 AATESVESDGN
-299 SVQNAEEPVVQEVR
+299 VQNVEELVSQEVR
-313 VESDQTASQQEGQQE
+313 VENDQTASQQEGQQE
-328 EAPENSMTTEDESS
+328 EAPENSMTTEDDAS

-369 DNVTAAPTTAAPQ
+369 DNITAAPTTAVPQ
-382 NVVFDTLD
+382 NVVFNTLD

-492 EQREQASKSSRR
+492 EQREQASKSPRR

>member
-14 TVPTSASK
+14 TVQTSASK

-77 PKVIGKTDDA
+77 PKVTGKTGDA

-93 QAVEEFAKEVQQEV
+93 QAVEEFAKEVQKEV

-133 DPANLANLVM
+133 DPVNLANLVM

-165 DVEVLSKNLLQ
+165 NVEVLSKNLLQ
-176 ELGMTPQEAAEVF
+176 ELGMTPQEVAEVF
-189 TQLEQNAAQITD
+189 AQLEQNAAQI
-201 TEEIPQ
+201 
-207 QITEEVPRQI
+207 
-217 TDTEEVP
+217 
-224 QQIKEQEPQQITEEV
+224 
-239 PRQIADTEEVPQQ
+239 TEEVPQQ
-252 MQEVTDA
+252 MQEVTDT
-259 QADVSKVQQTDDTQI
+259 QADVLKVQQTDDVQI
-274 TEQKSQVEGLTETDA
+274 TEQKSQVTGLTETNA
-289 AATESVESDV
+289 AATESVESDGN
-299 SVQNAEEPVVQEVR
+299 VQNVEEPVSQEVR
-313 VESDQTASQQEGQQE
+313 VENDQTASQQEGQQE
-328 EAPENSMTTEDESS
+328 EAPENSMTTEDDAS

-369 DNVTAAPTTAAPQ
+369 DNITAAPTTAVPQ
-382 NVVFDTLD
+382 NVVFNTLD

-492 EQREQASKSSRR
+492 EQREQASKSPRR

>member
-14 TVPTSASK
+14 TVQTSASK

-41 AVNNSQQN
+41 AVNHSQQN

-64 AEYEKLSTKDDRI
+64 VEYEKLSTKDDRI
-77 PKVIGKTDDA
+77 PKVTGKTDDA

-133 DPANLANLVM
+133 DPVNLANLVM

-165 DVEVLSKNLLQ
+165 NVEVLSKNLLQ

-189 TQLEQNAAQITD
+189 AQLEQNAAQI
-201 TEEIPQ
+201 
-207 QITEEVPRQI
+207 
-217 TDTEEVP
+217 
-224 QQIKEQEPQQITEEV
+224 
-239 PRQIADTEEVPQQ
+239 TEEVPQQ
-252 MQEVTDA
+252 MQEVTDT
-259 QADVSKVQQTDDTQI
+259 QADVLKVQQTDDVQI
-274 TEQKSQVEGLTETDA
+274 TEQKSQVTGLTETNA
-289 AATESVESDV
+289 AATESVESDGN
-299 SVQNAEEPVVQEVR
+299 VQNVEEPVSQEVR
-313 VESDQTASQQEGQQE
+313 VENDQTASQQEGQQE
-328 EAPENSMTTEDESS
+328 EAPENSMTTEDDAS

-358 TFQQTVQTIRT
+358 TFQQTVQTIRI
-369 DNVTAAPTTAAPQ
+369 DNITAAPTTAVPH
-382 NVVFDTLD
+382 NVVFNTLD

-492 EQREQASKSSRR
+492 EQREQASKSPRR

>member
-1 MTSANVSKVTAGM
+1 MTSANVSKMTAGM
-14 TVPTSASK
+14 TVQTSAAK

-34 MSMLGNF
+34 MAMLGNF
-41 AVNNSQQN
+41 AVNNPSQQD
-49 NPVTFQVSDSASNKT
+49 NPVTFSISEGKSDKT
-64 AEYEKLSTKDDRI
+64 AEYAKLSTRDDRI
-77 PKVIGKTDDA
+77 PKVTDKTDNA
-87 DMQKVD
+87 DMQKVN
-93 QAVEEFAKEVQQEV
+93 QAVDEFAKEVQQEV

-133 DPANLANLVM
+133 DPVNLANLVM
-143 NLTGEEDQ
+143 NLTGQEEQ

-165 DVEVLSKNLLQ
+165 NVEVLSKNLLQ

-189 TQLEQNAAQITD
+189 AQLEQNM
-201 TEEIPQ
+201 Q
-207 QITEEVPRQI
+207 QITEEVP
-217 TDTEEVP
+217 
-224 QQIKEQEPQQITEEV
+224 QQL
-239 PRQIADTEEVPQQ
+239 
-252 MQEVTDA
+252 QEVTDT
-259 QADVSKVQQTDDTQI
+259 QEDVLKVQQTDDVQI
-274 TEQKSQVEGLTETDA
+274 TEQKSQVTGMTDANA
-289 AATESVESDV
+289 AATESVESDGN
-299 SVQNAEEPVVQEVR
+299 VQNVEEPVSQEVR
-313 VESDQTASQQEGQQE
+313 VENDQTASQQEGQQE
-328 EAPENSMTTEDESS
+328 EAPENSMTTEDEYS

-369 DNVTAAPTTAAPQ
+369 DNVAAAPTAAPQ

-390 VIRQVSEFTRV
+390 IIRQVSEFTRV

-446 ALENQTIQLRENMNQ
+446 ALENQTIQLKENMNQ

-482 EQNQQGSAQD
+482 EQNQQGNAQD
-492 EQREQASKSSRR
+492 EQREQPSKNQRR

>member
-77 PKVIGKTDDA
+77 PKVTGKTGDA

-133 DPANLANLVM
+133 DPVNLANLVM

-165 DVEVLSKNLLQ
+165 NVEVLSKNLLQ

-189 TQLEQNAAQITD
+189 TQLEQNVA
-201 TEEIPQ
+201 
-207 QITEEVPRQI
+207 QITEEVP
-217 TDTEEVP
+217 
-224 QQIKEQEPQQITEEV
+224 QQV
-239 PRQIADTEEVPQQ
+239 
-252 MQEVTDA
+252 QEVTDT
-259 QADVSKVQQTDDTQI
+259 QAEVLQVQQTDDVQA
-274 TEQKSQVEGLTETDA
+274 TEQKSQVTGMTDTN
-289 AATESVESDV
+289 AATAEAVESDGN
-299 SVQNAEEPVVQEVR
+299 VQNVEEPVSQEVR
-313 VESDQTASQQEGQQE
+313 VENDQTASQQEGQQE
-328 EAPENSMTTEDESS
+328 EAPENSMTTEDDAS

-369 DNVTAAPTTAAPQ
+369 DNITAAPTTAVPQ
-382 NVVFDTLD
+382 NVVFNTLD

-492 EQREQASKSSRR
+492 EQREQASKSPRR

>member
-14 TVPTSASK
+14 TVQTSASK

-41 AVNNSQQN
+41 AVNHSQQN
-49 NPVTFQVSDSASNKT
+49 NPVTFQVSDSTSNKT
-64 AEYEKLSTKDDRI
+64 VEYEKLSTKDDRI
-77 PKVIGKTDDA
+77 PKVTGKTDDA

-93 QAVEEFAKEVQQEV
+93 QAVEEFAKEVQKEV

-133 DPANLANLVM
+133 DPVNLANLVM

-165 DVEVLSKNLLQ
+165 NVEVLSKNLLQ
-176 ELGMTPQEAAEVF
+176 ELGMTPQEVAEVF
-189 TQLEQNAAQITD
+189 AQLEQNAAQI
-201 TEEIPQ
+201 
-207 QITEEVPRQI
+207 
-217 TDTEEVP
+217 
-224 QQIKEQEPQQITEEV
+224 
-239 PRQIADTEEVPQQ
+239 TEEVPQQ
-252 MQEVTDA
+252 MQEVTDT
-259 QADVSKVQQTDDTQI
+259 QADVLKVQQTDDVQI
-274 TEQKSQVEGLTETDA
+274 TEQKSQETGLTETNA
-289 AATESVESDV
+289 AATESVESDGN
-299 SVQNAEEPVVQEVR
+299 VQNVEEPVSQEVR
-313 VESDQTASQQEGQQE
+313 VENDQTASQQEGQQE
-328 EAPENSMTTEDESS
+328 EAPENSMTTEDDAS

-369 DNVTAAPTTAAPQ
+369 DNITAAPTTAVPQ
-382 NVVFDTLD
+382 NVVFNTLD

-492 EQREQASKSSRR
+492 EQREQASKSPRR

>member
-64 AEYEKLSTKDDRI
+64 VEYEKLSTKDDRI
-77 PKVIGKTDDA
+77 PKVTGKTDDA

-133 DPANLANLVM
+133 DPVNLANLVM

-165 DVEVLSKNLLQ
+165 NVEVLSKNLLQ

-189 TQLEQNAAQITD
+189 AQLEQNAAQI
-201 TEEIPQ
+201 
-207 QITEEVPRQI
+207 
-217 TDTEEVP
+217 
-224 QQIKEQEPQQITEEV
+224 
-239 PRQIADTEEVPQQ
+239 TEEVPQQ
-252 MQEVTDA
+252 MQEVTDT
-259 QADVSKVQQTDDTQI
+259 QADVLKVQQTDDVQI
-274 TEQKSQVEGLTETDA
+274 TEQKSQVTGLTETNA
-289 AATESVESDV
+289 AATESVESDGN
-299 SVQNAEEPVVQEVR
+299 VQNVEEPVSQEVR
-313 VESDQTASQQEGQQE
+313 VENDQTASQQEGQQE
-328 EAPENSMTTEDESS
+328 EAPENSMTTEDDAS

-369 DNVTAAPTTAAPQ
+369 DNITAAPTTAVPQ
-382 NVVFDTLD
+382 NVVFNTLD

-408 SMEMQLNPENLG
+408 NMEMQLNPENLG

-492 EQREQASKSSRR
+492 EQREQASKSPRR

>member
-14 TVPTSASK
+14 TVQTSASK

-77 PKVIGKTDDA
+77 PKVTGKAGDA

-165 DVEVLSKNLLQ
+165 NVEVLSKNLLQ

-189 TQLEQNAAQITD
+189 TQLEQNVA
-201 TEEIPQ
+201 
-207 QITEEVPRQI
+207 QITEEVP
-217 TDTEEVP
+217 
-224 QQIKEQEPQQITEEV
+224 QQV
-239 PRQIADTEEVPQQ
+239 
-252 MQEVTDA
+252 QEVTDT
-259 QADVSKVQQTDDTQI
+259 QAEVLQVQQTDDVQA
-274 TEQKSQVEGLTETDA
+274 TEQKSQVTGMTDTN
-289 AATESVESDV
+289 AATAEAVESDGN
-299 SVQNAEEPVVQEVR
+299 VQNVEEPVSQEVR
-313 VESDQTASQQEGQQE
+313 VENDQTASQQEGQQE
-328 EAPENSMTTEDESS
+328 EAPENSMTTEDDAS

-369 DNVTAAPTTAAPQ
+369 DNITAAPTTAAPQ
-382 NVVFDTLD
+382 NVVFNTLD

-492 EQREQASKSSRR
+492 EQREQASKSPRR

-509 QLDELSGL
+509 QLDEMSGL

>member
-14 TVPTSASK
+14 TVQTSASK

-41 AVNNSQQN
+41 AVNHSQQN
-49 NPVTFQVSDSASNKT
+49 NPVTFQVSDSTSNKT

-77 PKVIGKTDDA
+77 PKVTGKTDDA

-133 DPANLANLVM
+133 DPVNLANLVM

-165 DVEVLSKNLLQ
+165 NVEVLSKNLLQ
-176 ELGMTPQEAAEVF
+176 ELGMTPQEVAEVF
-189 TQLEQNAAQITD
+189 AQLEQNAAQI
-201 TEEIPQ
+201 
-207 QITEEVPRQI
+207 
-217 TDTEEVP
+217 
-224 QQIKEQEPQQITEEV
+224 
-239 PRQIADTEEVPQQ
+239 TEEVPQQ
-252 MQEVTDA
+252 MQEVTDT
-259 QADVSKVQQTDDTQI
+259 QADVLKVQQTDDVQI
-274 TEQKSQVEGLTETDA
+274 TEQKSQVTGLTETNA
-289 AATESVESDV
+289 AATESVESDGN
-299 SVQNAEEPVVQEVR
+299 VQNVEEPVSQEVR
-313 VESDQTASQQEGQQE
+313 VENDQTASQQEGQQE
-328 EAPENSMTTEDESS
+328 EAPENSMTTEDDAS

-369 DNVTAAPTTAAPQ
+369 DNITAAPTTAVPQ
-382 NVVFDTLD
+382 NVVFNTLD

-492 EQREQASKSSRR
+492 EQREQASKSPRR

-509 QLDELSGL
+509 QLEELSGL

>member
-14 TVPTSASK
+14 TVQTSASK

-41 AVNNSQQN
+41 AVNHSQQN
-49 NPVTFQVSDSASNKT
+49 NPVTFQVSDSTSNKT
-64 AEYEKLSTKDDRI
+64 VEYEKLSTKDDRI
-77 PKVIGKTDDA
+77 PKVTGKTDDA

-93 QAVEEFAKEVQQEV
+93 QAVEEFAKEVQKEV

-133 DPANLANLVM
+133 DPVNLANLVM

-165 DVEVLSKNLLQ
+165 NVEVLSKNLLQ
-176 ELGMTPQEAAEVF
+176 ELGMTPQEVAEVF
-189 TQLEQNAAQITD
+189 AQLEQNAAQI
-201 TEEIPQ
+201 
-207 QITEEVPRQI
+207 
-217 TDTEEVP
+217 
-224 QQIKEQEPQQITEEV
+224 
-239 PRQIADTEEVPQQ
+239 TEEVPQQ
-252 MQEVTDA
+252 MQEVTDT
-259 QADVSKVQQTDDTQI
+259 QADVLKVQQTDDVQI
-274 TEQKSQVEGLTETDA
+274 TEQKSQVTGLTETNA
-289 AATESVESDV
+289 AATESVESDGN
-299 SVQNAEEPVVQEVR
+299 VQNVEEPVSQEVR
-313 VESDQTASQQEGQQE
+313 VENDQTASQQEGQQE
-328 EAPENSMTTEDESS
+328 EAPENSLTTEDDAS

-369 DNVTAAPTTAAPQ
+369 DNITAAPTTAVPQ
-382 NVVFDTLD
+382 NVVFNTLD

-492 EQREQASKSSRR
+492 EQREQASKSPRR